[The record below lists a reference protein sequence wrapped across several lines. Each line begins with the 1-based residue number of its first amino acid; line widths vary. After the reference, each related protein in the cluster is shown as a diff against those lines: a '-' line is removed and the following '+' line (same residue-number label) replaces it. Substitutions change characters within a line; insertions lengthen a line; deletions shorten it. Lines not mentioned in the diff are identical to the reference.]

1 MNWTSIEEFV
11 TRLDIELFAFG
22 GATFTL
28 LSVIKLAVLLLLVL
42 YASGRIRQWMV
53 ERGLSHTHFDYGTRV
68 AMAGIV
74 RYVVLVV
81 GFVVVLQ
88 NAGINLTAFSVVAG
102 ALGVGIGFGL
112 QNIFSNFISGLIIML
127 ERPIKV
133 GDRVELANLEGTISE
148 IGARRTT
155 VLTHDNVAILVP
167 NQKFITDNVVSLA
180 YGGGAVRLRIPMSI
194 SPKSDPAAVEQMLL
208 DVARAHPDVLTDPA
222 PSVLLTALGG
232 NARGFELAVWHH
244 PLGPTRQRLGS
255 DLNMAIAKALR
266 ERQIDTAA

>member
-1 MNWTSIEEFV
+1 MNWSQF
-11 TRLDIELFAFG
+11 LDNLQRYDVQIFAFG
-22 GATFTL
+22 GASLTVF
-28 LSVIKLAVLLLLVL
+28 SVIKLIILLLLVL
-42 YASGRIRQWMV
+42 WAAGSIRAWMV
-53 ERGLSHTHFDYGTRV
+53 NRGLSRTHFDYGTRV
-68 AMAGIV
+68 AIAGIV
-74 RYVVLVV
+74 RYLVLVV

-133 GDRVELANLEGTISE
+133 GDRVELANLEGTITE

-180 YGGGAVRLRIPMSI
+180 YGGGAVRLRIPVPV
-194 SPKSDPAAVEQMLL
+194 SPKTDPDAIEALL
-208 DVARAHPDVLTDPA
+208 LEIARGHSDVLTDPA
-222 PSVLLTALGG
+222 PSVLLVTISG
-232 NARGFELAVWHH
+232 NARTYELAVWHH
-244 PLGPTRQRLGS
+244 PLGPTRQRLAS
-255 DLNMAIAKALR
+255 DLNLAIAKGLK